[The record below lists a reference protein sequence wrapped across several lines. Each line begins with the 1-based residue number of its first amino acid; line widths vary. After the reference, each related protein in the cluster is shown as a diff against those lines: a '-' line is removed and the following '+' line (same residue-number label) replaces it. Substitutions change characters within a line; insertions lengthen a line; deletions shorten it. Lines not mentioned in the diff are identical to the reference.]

1 MVGQLTLVTKV
12 SGKKFEG
19 PKQDSGNIL
28 NECYTWYKP
37 FSSKRWSKCGLNL

>member
-1 MVGQLTLVTKV
+1 MVGQLTLDTKV

-19 PKQDSGNIL
+19 PKQVSVYIL

-37 FSSKRWSKCGLNL
+37 FSSIR